1 MLFLSSLATSLVR
14 VSPHG
19 RPAARVETP
28 VFLQRCTLTP
38 PTHYSFFFPLP
49 LYRLAHHIPDPDFF
63 SLLCRQ
69 AVPVADVGVEA
80 VAAAAARALQ
90 FMRVV
95 AVVAVVAQACL
106 LSIEP
111 ESLEEYAPFI
121 GLMGP
126 VIVVSTVL
134 SGTIQGLGFMFLRP
148 PRKPQII
155 TPTFSHQKG

>member
-1 MLFLSSLATSLVR
+1 VR

-28 VFLQRCTLTP
+28 AFLQRCTLTP
-38 PTHYSFFFPLP
+38 PTHYPFFFPLP
-49 LYRLAHHIPDPDFF
+49 LYRLAHHISDPDFF

-69 AVPVADVGVEA
+69 AVPVANVGVEA

-90 FMRVV
+90 RVVALVV

-121 GLMGP
+121 GLTGP

-134 SGTIQGLGFMFLRP
+134 SGTIQGLGLMFLRP